1 MNTGR
6 IYEKATTG
14 TVTRDRGSN
23 KCTLKIRTSSDGL
36 VILSGGLNSVCVCVC
51 VCARVRVCV
60 CVCVCV
66 HRKKRERKAGST
78 RFGTASG
85 TLEGRR
91 VKQSSGE
98 SRRLGSSSNNVH
110 LRGGVCTD
118 SRA

>member
-51 VCARVRVCV
+51 VCVCLE
-60 CVCVCV
+60 
-66 HRKKRERKAGST
+66 RREREKQDQPDLAWPLGPLKA
-78 RFGTASG
+78 
-85 TLEGRR
+85 EG
-91 VKQSSGE
+91 
-98 SRRLGSSSNNVH
+98 
-110 LRGGVCTD
+110 
-118 SRA
+118 